1 MLRKTRKITET
12 DRAFYKL
19 GLQEGENRL
28 KRTLEL
34 LKTTN
39 ARLWDEL
46 CRLDETEPR
55 VGVLL
60 SFKTINQ
67 VIRNAKTG
75 TVNSDLAYKLEKIRG
90 EARKKYNL
98 LSPKP
103 KL

>member
-1 MLRKTRKITET
+1 MPRKTRKITET

-46 CRLDETEPR
+46 CRLDEAEPR
-55 VGVLL
+55 EGVLL

-75 TVNSDLAYKLEKIRG
+75 TVNPCLAHKLEKIRG
-90 EARKKYNL
+90 EARKEYNL